1 MLSSISKLSFFLLLP
16 LFFLAVRPCSEAGV
30 PRSALQT
37 AHVDL
42 QHRLR
47 EEELHAA
54 LQLHG
59 QELQP
64 DTTSQVRRCFCCST
78 STFRLM
84 TTQSKICMH
93 EYEVLRGK
101 THKKKVEIFLTAF
114 SALIMKH
121 SPGSRL

>member
-16 LFFLAVRPCSEAGV
+16 LFFLPLLPLFLLPLFLLLAVRPCSEAGV

-64 DTTSQVRRCFCCST
+64 DTTSQVRRCCCCST

-84 TTQSKICMH
+84 TTQSKI
-93 EYEVLRGK
+93 
-101 THKKKVEIFLTAF
+101 
-114 SALIMKH
+114 
-121 SPGSRL
+121 